1 MAHQK
6 VTDLTPYYGGQ
17 LVPKYPCGAA
27 ELGSGVQRME
37 EFESLRVYVV
47 HFVHVVHVV
56 ELLSWD
62 RGFKEWKSLRV

>member
-1 MAHQK
+1 M
-6 VTDLTPYYGGQ
+6 
-17 LVPKYPCGAA
+17 
-27 ELGSGVQRME
+27 GSGVQRME